1 MRANHDCGA
10 GKDLANSIPHPPLI
24 QAPAA
29 VCRAA
34 PASLLAS
41 SESFSRSPTEGF
53 SKSPDSQL
61 NLCGIRAFLD

>member
-1 MRANHDCGA
+1 MRAYHDCGA
-10 GKDLANSIPHPPLI
+10 GKDLAYSIPHPQLI

-41 SESFSRSPTEGF
+41 SESFGKSPTEGF
-53 SKSPDSQL
+53 SKFPDSQL
-61 NLCGIRAFLD
+61 NLCGLLAFLD